1 MDYTADGSDYYFASN
16 NAKSI
21 TSNGVKEGGDRD
33 RDRKS
38 NGSSPQHSSD
48 EDDDD
53 DEGDEG
59 GTDGKD
65 RYNNDDE
72 EDDDDEGDE
81 GFGLDTVTEVMMRA
95 KSQERQSRS
104 KGHKK
109 LSMLSLLLPSE
120 GDRDRD
126 RDGAR
131 DLGADMGPGSPS
143 GGNFSRNVGSW
154 FRRRVGKG
162 EDTKVGD
169 VKETAAFNPIDYSME
184 VEGDVRYCPA
194 SIEVNDRRRDG
205 RRRVLFVLP
214 WGNDGKHCYSDMM

>member
-1 MDYTADGSDYYFASN
+1 
-16 NAKSI
+16 
-21 TSNGVKEGGDRD
+21 
-33 RDRKS
+33 
-38 NGSSPQHSSD
+38 
-48 EDDDD
+48 
-53 DEGDEG
+53 
-59 GTDGKD
+59 
-65 RYNNDDE
+65 
-72 EDDDDEGDE
+72 
-81 GFGLDTVTEVMMRA
+81 MMRA

-120 GDRDRD
+120 GDRD

-169 VKETAAFNPIDYSME
+169 VKETTAFNPIDYSME